1 MSTIKVKFDKES
13 KLISVYNNGKGILI
27 GIHKELNVYVPEMLF
42 GQLMTSSD
50 HSNGRNGL
58 GAKFTNIFSTQFTVE
73 TTDATQKKKYIQ
85 SFYNNMSKIDEPI
98 ISNYD
103 DDEEEHTMI
112 SFIPDLMRFGM
123 TELTDDVIALLSKRV
138 YDIAEAMKD
147 TEVFL
152 NDKQIIG
159 LKRKTINVEKLDDAV
174 NAGTSLAQN
183 CTLILTE
190 GDSAKAFALSGLDV
204 VSERNNWGVYPLR
217 GKLLNV
223 RNASPK
229 KLSVNR
235 EVKAL
240 QQILGLQHN
249 KEYCSVED
257 LRYGK
262 LMIMTD
268 QDLDGSH
275 IKGLIIIF
283 FDHFYPSLLKQSGF
297 LQEFITPII
306 KCTKNKNTISF
317 YTIPE
322 YEEWKRQ
329 NENGKGWM
337 IKYYKGLGTST
348 SDEAKQYFSDLR
360 KHVKIFKPMDEED
373 HKLVEMAFTKKDTD
387 ERKTWI
393 SGIQDGAHI
402 DYLDDDEI
410 TIKNF
415 INKELSLFSLSDNIR
430 SIPSVI
436 DGLKPGQRKVLYSC
450 IKKNLVKEEQLKV
463 SSLSGFV
470 SECSAYHHGEASLHS
485 TIISLAQDFV
495 GSNNINLL
503 EPIGQFGK
511 RNDGGKSAAS
521 ARYINT
527 RLTDFARL
535 IYHPDDDILLDYLND
550 DGKVIEPKWYVPII
564 PMVLVN
570 GAEGI
575 GTGWSTSIPNFNPR
589 DIIHNL
595 RRKINAEE
603 MIPMHPWYCGF
614 YGEIKQNGANKYT
627 SYGKITKKNDTHI
640 IISEL
645 PVCKW
650 TEDYKSKTLTDLRE
664 SNTIRNISRNNCTNE
679 RVDLEIELTIE
690 QMEKAEK
697 EGLEK
702 TFQLTTALATSNMT
716 CFDPNNKLA
725 KYETAEDIIKEFY
738 HERLKLYVKRK
749 NQLIKNLQ
757 KQVNIIDNKIRFL
770 HMKLDTMLK
779 FEGLKKA
786 EIIKLLK
793 FHKFDK
799 IGDTLTEEDS
809 SKETEINRN
818 VRGYDYIMRMTCW
831 SFSREELD
839 KYENRRKQL
848 SSELDLTSRKSPQD
862 IWLDDLDKLEAAWDE
877 FVNDDQENVSTYNN
891 DGEGDIDE
899 LSESNLNIETNLQKG
914 NKTTSNKERKRKLVD
929 IDVETSEP
937 SNQCGRKIKRTNFG
951 I

>member
-1 MSTIKVKFDKES
+1 
-13 KLISVYNNGKGILI
+13 
-27 GIHKELNVYVPEMLF
+27 
-42 GQLMTSSD
+42 
-50 HSNGRNGL
+50 
-58 GAKFTNIFSTQFTVE
+58 
-73 TTDATQKKKYIQ
+73 
-85 SFYNNMSKIDEPI
+85 MSKIDEPI
-98 ISNYD
+98 ISNYE

-138 YDIAEAMKD
+138 YDIAETMKD

-152 NDKQIIG
+152 NDKLIIG
-159 LKRKTINVEKLDDAV
+159 LKRKTIYIEKLDDAV

-190 GDSAKAFALSGLDV
+190 GDSTKSFALSGLDV
-204 VSERNNWGVYPLR
+204 VGERNNWGVYPLR

-229 KLSVNR
+229 KISVNR
-235 EVKAL
+235 EVQAL
-240 QQILGLQHN
+240 KQILGLQHN

-268 QDLDGSH
+268 QDLD
-275 IKGLIIIF
+275 
-283 FDHFYPSLLKQSGF
+283 
-297 LQEFITPII
+297 
-306 KCTKNKNTISF
+306 
-317 YTIPE
+317 
-322 YEEWKRQ
+322 EWKRQ

-360 KHVKIFKPMDEED
+360 KHED

-387 ERKTWI
+387 ERKIWI
-393 SGIQDGAHI
+393 SDIQDGAHI

-570 GAEGI
+570 GTEGI

-595 RRKINAEE
+595 RRKINGEE
-603 MIPMHPWYCGF
+603 MIPMHPWYHGF

-627 SYGKITKKNDTHI
+627 SYGKITKKDDTHI

-697 EGLEK
+697 KGLEK
-702 TFQLTTALATSNMT
+702 TFQLTTALATSNMM

-738 HERLKLYVKRK
+738 HERSELYVKRK

-770 HMKLDTMLK
+770 HMKLDTTLK

-786 EIIKLLK
+786 EIIKLLE

-799 IGDTLTEEDS
+799 IDDMTTKEDS
-809 SKETEINRN
+809 SKETEINGN
-818 VRGYDYIMRMTCW
+818 IRGYDYIMRMICW

-862 IWLDDLDKLEAAWDE
+862 IWLDDLDKLEAAWNE
-877 FVNDDQENVSTYNN
+877 FVNDNQENVSTYNN
-891 DGEGDIDE
+891 DGEGDIYE

-937 SNQCGRKIKRTNFG
+937 SNQHSRKIKGTNFG